1 MKQGRAGPEPSA
13 DEHTHEAHTHD
24 AHTHDADTP
33 DLAQD
38 SKLLRLIG
46 LGARGGLV
54 SIGVELTRKA
64 VLSNGVH
71 VAILA
76 ADVSRHSKDK
86 IVPLLLARGVSM
98 IEMASASALGRA
110 VGREA
115 TAVVGVLD
123 AKLARGIFAAHE
135 DIRRKG

>member
-1 MKQGRAGPEPSA
+1 MEPSA
-13 DEHTHEAHTHD
+13 TAG
-24 AHTHDADTP
+24 
-33 DLAQD
+33 D
-38 SKLLRLIG
+38 STAGNDDRMLRLVG

-54 SIGVELTRKA
+54 SVGVELTRKA
-64 VLSNGVH
+64 VMANTVH
-71 VAILA
+71 VAICA

-86 IVPLLLARGVSM
+86 IIPLLLARGVSM
-98 IEMASASALGRA
+98 IETASAAALGRA